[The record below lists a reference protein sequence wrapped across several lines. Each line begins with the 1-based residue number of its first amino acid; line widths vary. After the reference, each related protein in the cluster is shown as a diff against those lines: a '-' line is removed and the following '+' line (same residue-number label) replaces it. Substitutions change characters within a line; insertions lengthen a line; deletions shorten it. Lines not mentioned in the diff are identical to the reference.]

1 MEHKYKDFLVKE
13 VGESEDEHYI
23 IAYAATFHEEPDS
36 YGDIIAPGAFTE
48 TLKNWS
54 ESNANIPL
62 LFGHRMDDPLLN
74 IGVVTEAE
82 QDDTGLKVKA
92 VFDMTNE
99 RGAYAYKLVKEGRL
113 SKLSFA
119 YDVLDAAP
127 RELDN
132 GIQVNELRKL
142 DIFEVSLVP
151 VPANQ
156 HAEVIEVKDV
166 EPETKEAT
174 DETEEPEQANV
185 ETEEPVEVKANIE
198 ALIARIEIETLEV

>member
-48 TLKNWS
+48 TLQKWE

-74 IGVVTEAE
+74 IGVVTESE
-82 QDDTGLKVKA
+82 QDETGLKVKA

-127 RELDN
+127 RELD
-132 GIQVNELRKL
+132 GMTVNELKKL

-198 ALIARIEIETLEV
+198 ALIARIDIETLEV

>member
-48 TLKNWS
+48 TLQKWE

-82 QDDTGLKVKA
+82 QDETGLKVKA

-127 RELDN
+127 RELD
-132 GIQVNELRKL
+132 GMTVNELKKL

-156 HAEVIEVKDV
+156 HAEVLEVKDV

-198 ALIARIEIETLEV
+198 ALIARIDIETLEV

>member
-48 TLKNWS
+48 TLQKWE

-62 LFGHRMDDPLLN
+62 LFGYRMDDPLLN

-82 QDDTGLKVKA
+82 QDETGLKVKA

-127 RELDN
+127 RELD
-132 GIQVNELRKL
+132 GMTVNELKKL

-156 HAEVIEVKDV
+156 HAEVLEVKDV

-198 ALIARIEIETLEV
+198 ALIARIDIETLEV

>member
-48 TLKNWS
+48 TLEKWE

-82 QDDTGLKVKA
+82 QDETGLKVKA
-92 VFDMTNE
+92 VFDMENE

-127 RELDN
+127 RELD
-132 GIQVNELRKL
+132 GMTVNELRKL

-156 HAEVIEVKDV
+156 HAEVLEVKDV

-185 ETEEPVEVKANIE
+185 ETEELVEVKANIE

>member
-1 MEHKYKDFLVKE
+1 MEHKYKDFMVKE
-13 VGESEDEHYI
+13 VGESEDEHFI

-48 TLKNWS
+48 TLQKWE

-74 IGVVTEAE
+74 IGVVTEAT
-82 QDDTGLKVKA
+82 QDETGLKVKA
-92 VFDMTNE
+92 VFDMENE

-119 YDVLDAAP
+119 YDVLDAAE
-127 RELDN
+127 RTLDN
-132 GIQVNELRKL
+132 GMTVNELRKL

-156 HAEVIEVKDV
+156 HAEVIEVKDAD
-166 EPETKEAT
+166 PDTKAT
-174 DETEEPEQANV
+174 DEVEEPDEAK
-185 ETEEPVEVKANIE
+185 EESEEPIQVKADIE

>member
-48 TLKNWS
+48 TLQKWE

-82 QDDTGLKVKA
+82 QDETGLKVKA

-127 RELDN
+127 RELD
-132 GIQVNELRKL
+132 GMTVNELKKL

-198 ALIARIEIETLEV
+198 ALIARIDIETLEV

>member
-1 MEHKYKDFLVKE
+1 MEHKSRDLYIKE
-13 VGESEDEHYI
+13 AGVSDDEHYI

-36 YGDIIAPGAFTE
+36 YGDIIRPGAFTE
-48 TLKNWS
+48 TLEKW
-54 ESNANIPL
+54 EASNANIPL

-74 IGVVTEAE
+74 IGVVTEAT
-82 QDDTGLKVKA
+82 QDETGLKVKA
-92 VFDMTNE
+92 VFDMENE

-119 YDVLDAAP
+119 YDVLDAAE
-127 RELDN
+127 RTLDN
-132 GIQVNELRKL
+132 GMTVNELRKL

-156 HAEVIEVKDV
+156 HAEVIEVKDAD
-166 EPETKEAT
+166 PETKAT
-174 DETEEPEQANV
+174 DITEEPDEANSQ
-185 ETEEPVEVKANIE
+185 EEEPTQVKANVE